1 MTSLLP
7 PLPGSGEAKEGADGV
22 SPSGVHTLVGGPFF
36 VDFGEGPLGMT
47 LEAADGTGA
56 AAAGVGGGE
65 DAAGAGGGGGGG
77 AGAGAGAGA
86 GVGVETVAPGS
97 AASVLGVRPG
107 DVLVS
112 VGDTADVRGVAG
124 AIAAIKGSARPVRIA
139 FDRRVRSVLMFYDF
153 IPQSADDHRV
163 ESMADLLVR
172 VNKATLRN
180 NWDVLNLETVL
191 LKDPSNPVC
200 PRTNG
205 NSLLQIVRVWYRVA
219 PALQGMRA
227 GRFMEQP
234 YSRETGASDPAI
246 A

>member
-1 MTSLLP
+1 MTSLIP
-7 PLPGSGEAKEGADGV
+7 PVPGSGEAKEGADGV
-22 SPSGVHTLVGGPFF
+22 SSGVHTLVGGPFF

-47 LEAADGTGA
+47 LEAADG
-56 AAAGVGGGE
+56 GVGRGE
-65 DAAGAGGGGGGG
+65 DAAGAGGGGG
-77 AGAGAGAGA
+77 AGAGA
-86 GVGVETVAPGS
+86 GVGMGVGVENVAPGS

-153 IPQSADDHRV
+153 IPQSADEHRV

-172 VNKATLRN
+172 VNKTTLRN

-219 PALQGMRA
+219 PALQGMWA

-234 YSRETGASDPAI
+234 YSRETGASDAAI

>member
-56 AAAGVGGGE
+56 AAAGVGG
-65 DAAGAGGGGGGG
+65 
-77 AGAGAGAGA
+77 GAGAGAGA